1 MPDKKLE
8 EIINRILQVIIP
20 DKIILFGSRARGESR
35 EDSDYDILIIKSG
48 IEDELK
54 TENAIYRSFI
64 GMIANADIL
73 VRTPEEVEKSKNK
86 VVSVIK
92 TAIKEGVVV
101 YG

>member
-1 MPDKKLE
+1 MP
-8 EIINRILQVIIP
+8 
-20 DKIILFGSRARGESR
+20 GETLR

-48 IEDELK
+48 IKDELK
-54 TENAIYRSFI
+54 IENAIYRSFI
-64 GMIANADIL
+64 GMITNADIL
-73 VRTPEEVEKSKNK
+73 VRTPEEIEKSKSK